1 MTLDL
6 DKDHMVVYNREF
18 TGRHDYESGGV
29 DETVTSFKH
38 FLKDTVSP
46 DNLIELR

>member
-1 MTLDL
+1 M

-18 TGRHDYESGGV
+18 TGRRDGGGV
-29 DETVTSFKH
+29 AADETIGSFKN
-38 FLKDTVSP
+38 FLKDAVSS

>member
-1 MTLDL
+1 MIIDL
-6 DKDHMVVYNREF
+6 DKDHMVVYHREF
-18 TGRHDYESGGV
+18 TGRHDYESSSV

-38 FLKDTVSP
+38 FLKDTVSQ